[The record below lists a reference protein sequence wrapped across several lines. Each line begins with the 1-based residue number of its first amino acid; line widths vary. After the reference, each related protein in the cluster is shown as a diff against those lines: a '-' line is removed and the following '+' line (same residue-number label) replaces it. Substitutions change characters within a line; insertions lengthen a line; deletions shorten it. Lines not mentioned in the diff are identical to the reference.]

1 MIALARHGMGRQQG
15 QSLLEYAIGLNV
27 MLLLVLGTV
36 DLGRGVWAYNTLS
49 HLAREGARYGS
60 APSRTAT
67 EIQAYVVSRANLPGF
82 STSNVAVTRGT
93 CGLEDQPV
101 VVTTSYQFDSI
112 TPLISNAWGGGPLTL
127 RASSQMYVQRGVPG
141 VGACP

>member
-1 MIALARHGMGRQQG
+1 MIARVRRVAGHQHG

-27 MLLLVLGTV
+27 LLLLVLGTV
-36 DLGRGVWAYNTLS
+36 DLGRGVWAYNTLA

-60 APSRTAT
+60 APSKTAA
-67 EIQAYVVSRANLPGF
+67 EIQAYVASRATLPDFGE
-82 STSNVAVTRGT
+82 SNVTVTRGT
-93 CGLEDQPV
+93 CGVEDQPV
-101 VVTTSYQFDSI
+101 VVTTTYQFDSI

-127 RASSQMYVQRGVPG
+127 RASSRMYVERGVPG

>member
-1 MIALARHGMGRQQG
+1 MIAFLRRGMGRQRG

-36 DLGRGVWAYNTLS
+36 DLGRGVWAYNTLA

-60 APSRTAT
+60 APTRTAT
-67 EIQAYVVSRANLPGF
+67 EIQDYVVSRANLPVFG
-82 STSNVAVTRGT
+82 TSNVAVTRGS
-93 CGLEDQPV
+93 CGVEASPV
-101 VVTTSYQFDSI
+101 VVTTTYQFDSI
-112 TPLISNAWGGGPLTL
+112 TPLISNAWGGGPLAL